1 MQLWVTPEEEQ
12 AIRQHLALLRPVPRD
27 APIEIEPSR
36 RPADRRSRH
45 QRWQDA
51 VQELMALREEYRMWA
66 DSIPTNLEWSATGER
81 LKAIYDLDLESLEVE
96 LPRGFG
102 RDY

>member
-1 MQLWVTPEEEQ
+1 
-12 AIRQHLALLRPVPRD
+12 
-27 APIEIEPSR
+27 
-36 RPADRRSRH
+36 
-45 QRWQDA
+45 
-51 VQELMALREEYRMWA
+51 MWA